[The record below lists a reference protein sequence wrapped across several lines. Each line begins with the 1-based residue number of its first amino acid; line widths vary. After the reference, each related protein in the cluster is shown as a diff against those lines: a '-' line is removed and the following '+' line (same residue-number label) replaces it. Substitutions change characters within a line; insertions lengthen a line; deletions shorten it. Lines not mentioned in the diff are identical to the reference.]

1 MIAVEREQQS
11 SKDKKAVALQYD
23 QEQTEGAPRLVAVGE
38 GYLAE
43 KIIKIAQEEN
53 VPIVEDCEVVSKLV
67 HFPVGAEIPE
77 ELYQAVAKILVYLYK
92 LDQEQERKGKG

>member
-1 MIAVEREQQS
+1 MKVEKEKQS
-11 SKDKKAVALQYD
+11 TTDKKAVAIQYD

-43 KIIKIAQEEN
+43 KIIEIAQQEK
-53 VPIVEDCEVVSKLV
+53 VPIVENCEVVSKLV

-77 ELYQAVAKILVYLYK
+77 ELYQAVAQILVYLYK
-92 LDQEQERKGKG
+92 LDQEQERKRTR